1 MQTRLHADS
10 ASSAATSDALSQ
22 PPQPDNRRLERSA
35 LQDVS
40 SRGVRVGRSGMSD
53 KPIGLNNG
61 PFIGGH
67 RPASRNLTKQQGRRD
82 GAFDITCR
90 LLAVRIAPATRGHLH
105 GGVIGH
111 RHGELHRSS

>member
-10 ASSAATSDALSQ
+10 DSSAANSDALSQ
-22 PPQPDNRRLERSA
+22 PPQPDNCRLERSG

-40 SRGVRVGRSGMSD
+40 SRGVRVRRSGTSD
-53 KPIGLNNG
+53 KPIGTNNG

-67 RPASRNLTKQQGRRD
+67 RPASGNLTNQQGRRD

-90 LLAVRIAPATRGHLH
+90 LLTVRIARAARGHFL